1 MGLSLGGASGLSQR
15 PLEMSLYRRGRIWWI
30 KLSSERGPVRESSGA
45 ADKKAAW
52 EYHEKRKGEIW
63 RQERLGEKPPVTW
76 GEAVAKWLNAK
87 PRGLPDRYR
96 ISRFA
101 VGLTQAIPLSEDV
114 ITKLL
119 KSNSTAGSWNRS
131 LALVLAIHN
140 ASGVEPPKVQRRP
153 MPPGRTRWLTAEE
166 WQRLRTALGAESP
179 LLQAAAE
186 FTLAT
191 GLRENNVLNLE
202 WEQVSIR
209 NRQIWLH
216 GDQMKAGRP
225 HGIPLNDA
233 ACAILEARS
242 GIHKRWVFGNPDYPL
257 YKASNRAW
265 YNALRRARLYKRVP
279 GSKRLEVCWHTLR
292 HTWASWAAMSG
303 VGESE
308 LMALGHW
315 KTHSMVRR
323 YAHLSVGHL
332 AKAAASV
339 KPVSLS
345 YNVPKKV
352 TAEAN
357 KGTKGR

>member
-1 MGLSLGGASGLSQR
+1 
-15 PLEMSLYRRGRIWWI
+15 MSLYRRGRIWWI
-30 KLSSERGPVRESSGA
+30 KLSSDSGPVRESSGT
-45 ADKKAAW
+45 ADKKQAW

-63 RQERLGEKPPVTW
+63 RQDRLGEKPPVTW
-76 GEAVAKWLNAK
+76 GEAVEKWMSIK

-96 ISRFA
+96 LRALPISLSLA
-101 VGLTQAIPLSEDV
+101 LPLSADR
-114 ITKLL
+114 ITSSL
-119 KSNSTAGSWNRS
+119 SNGSTPTIAGSWNRS
-131 LALVLAIHN
+131 LALIFAIHN
-140 ASGVEPPKVQRRP
+140 AAGVAPPMVQRKP
-153 MPPGRTRWLTAEE
+153 MPQGRTRWLTAEE
-166 WQRLRTALGAESP
+166 WERLRNALGAESP

-186 FTLAT
+186 FTIAT

-202 WEQVSIR
+202 WGQVSLR

-216 GDQMKAGRP
+216 GDQMKSGKP
-225 HGIPLNDA
+225 HGAPLNDA
-233 ACAILEARS
+233 ACAILEARR

-265 YNALRRARLYKRVP
+265 YNALKRARLYKRVP
-279 GSKRLEVCWHTLR
+279 GSSRLEVCWHTLR

-339 KPVSLS
+339 KPVSLR
-345 YNVPKKV
+345 YNAPKRV
-352 TAEAN
+352 QQNTT